1 MSLLKKLQ
9 IGDNAVGR
17 YTKEYLLVDY
27 RCHTCRG
34 HNEFRPNSDMNCER
48 IEVTIIAPGVD
59 DLSIYDWFINQT
71 TFDGRLQ
78 IELPAALH
86 QGSTEYK
93 EILFEEASCFSL
105 EEHYEIGKNQRRV
118 LKLGMIAGKVTIDGV
133 EYNRN

>member
-34 HNEFRPNSDMNCER
+34 HNEFRPNSDMSCER

-59 DLSIYDWFINQT
+59 DLSIYEWFINQT

>member
-9 IGDNAVGR
+9 IGDNAIGR

-34 HNEFRPNSDMNCER
+34 HNEFRPNSDMSCER

-105 EEHYEIGKNQRRV
+105 EEHYEVGKNQRRV
-118 LKLGMIAGKVTIDGV
+118 LKLGMVAGKVIIDGV
-133 EYNRN
+133 EYYRN